1 MTTLVITNSGRSAL
15 IDAELNGTGII
26 QLSEVR
32 LGTGQYV
39 ASESQTDLVNV
50 VTVIDTVSGEALSDT
65 VLHLT
70 AKDESAAEYTA
81 YELGIFTSTGVL
93 FAVYSSTE
101 ALISKAASVVSYLS
115 IDITLGT
122 ISTASLSFGDTDFS
136 MPTATETRAGVSAYT
151 TDEEAQSDDVD
162 NKSLT
167 PKALATRTATED
179 RAGLIKTATANQV
192 IEGTDTET
200 SVTPAGL
207 SARTA
212 TKSRTGL
219 VEKATTTE
227 AEAGTDDKFP
237 DCAGVHAAINKIR
250 AKATTAE
257 AEAGT
262 ADKFPDSAGVHA
274 AINKIRVKA
283 TTAEA
288 EAGTADKF
296 PDSAGVHAA
305 INKIRVKA
313 TTEEAEAGTA
323 DKFPDAAGVKSAI
336 EKLAFSGKARTTVW
350 ESTASSVDLD
360 TISGGYPGE
369 GFYLIT
375 IFVSVSPVTSATA
388 LLYLIQ
394 NTVSMVQLD
403 EFSFVKVDS
412 SNVVTGSGQISKIE
426 KII

>member
-1 MTTLVITNSGRSAL
+1 MTTLVITNTGRSAL

-50 VTVIDTVSGEALSDT
+50 VTNIDTVSGEALSDT

-70 AKDESAAEYTA
+70 AKDESSEEYTA
-81 YELGIFTSTGVL
+81 YELGLFTSTGIL

-101 ALISKAASVVSYLS
+101 AIISKAASVVSYLS

-136 MPTATETRAGVSAYT
+136 MPNATETRAGVSAYT

-192 IEGTDTET
+192 IEGTNTET

-212 TKSRTGL
+212 TESRTGL
-219 VEKATTTE
+219 VEKATT
-227 AEAGTDDKFP
+227 
-237 DCAGVHAAINKIR
+237 
-250 AKATTAE
+250 AE
-257 AEAGT
+257 AEAGST
-262 ADKFPDSAGVHA
+262 NKFPDSAGVHA

-296 PDSAGVHAA
+296 PDAAGVKSA
-305 INKIRVKA
+305 IEKIRVKA
-313 TTEEAEAGTA
+313 TTAEAEAGTA
-323 DKFPDAAGVKSAI
+323 NKFPDAAGVKSAI
-336 EKLAFSGKARTTVW
+336 GKLAFSGKARTTVW

-360 TISGGYPGE
+360 AISGGYPGE